1 MVKFYY
7 RDIKVEAIVKMTRDD
22 YRDAN
27 NVGRTRFYRNVKVRV
42 SFWNFCI
49 DDDLCE
55 LAMVKSSLS
64 YYMQAFWKRSSKQGS
79 KIELATALEHQFP
92 KQTLGL
98 TARQKNNKH
107 SLEVNLVENGL
118 QSECMYLTAQ
128 EVILLDVAISK
139 AIALLTP
146 QTLEMTEYTA

>member
-1 MVKFYY
+1 MVKFEY
-7 RDIKVEAIVKMTRDD
+7 RGIIIEATVEMRRRD
-22 YRDAN
+22 YKDAN
-27 NVGRTRFYRNVKVRV
+27 NIGRTRIDRNVKVRV

-49 DDDLCE
+49 DDDFCE

-64 YYMQAFWKRSSKQGS
+64 YFMQAFWKRSSKQGA

-92 KQTLGL
+92 KQALSL

-107 SLEVNLVENGL
+107 SLEISLYENGL

>member
-1 MVKFYY
+1 MIEF
-7 RDIKVEAIVKMTRDD
+7 D
-22 YRDAN
+22 YKGVRISATAEMSRHDFKDAN
-27 NVGRTRFYRNVKVRV
+27 NINRTRLNRNVKVRV
-42 SFWNFCI
+42 SFWSFDI
-49 DDDLCE
+49 YDDLYE
-55 LAMVKSSLS
+55 LSMVKSTLT
-64 YYMQAFWKRSSKQGS
+64 YFMQAFWKRSSKQGA

-92 KQTLGL
+92 KQALSL

-107 SLEVNLVENGL
+107 SLEISLYENGL